1 MTSSE
6 MMKKIGLSE
15 DRTAGGKNNGKLKS
29 RILKYLKDGKNKL
42 LLLEN
47 RVKSGKNYKKLKDT
61 VNRSEKKLEQAKQA
75 YGKYEKKA
83 EKYIEKNPKK
93 AVAMAAAAGI
103 LAGSLW
109 AAFHGKEPAA
119 KKKK

>member
-1 MTSSE
+1 

-15 DRTAGGKNNGKLKS
+15 DMAAGGKNNGKLKS

-47 RVKSGKNYKKLKDT
+47 RVKSDKNYKKLKDT
-61 VNRSEKKLEQAKQA
+61 VGRSQKKLEQAKQT
-75 YGKYEKKA
+75 YDKYEKKA
-83 EKYIEKNPKK
+83 EKYIEENPKK

-109 AAFHGKEPAA
+109 AAFHEKKTVT